1 MEITNPMEPTSKFV
15 TLNGLKLHYLEFG
28 EAANPAIVCIHGLTR
43 SAHDF
48 DALAPHLAAK
58 YRVLSLDVRGRGD
71 SDWGPPDRYNIATY
85 AADLA
90 ALLDHLELGRVSLIG
105 TSMGGRIS
113 ILFAGNHPE
122 RVEKLV
128 LNDIGPA
135 LNPEASARINQWVA
149 GAPLEFASLDDA
161 LEHYRAVQF
170 GPADADFAAMLKW
183 LVKPSAGGRL
193 TWKMDPAIRK
203 PPPGV
208 STVLPVGF
216 WAEYEKI
223 TAPILIVRGAISTVL
238 MPETV
243 QRMCQLSPKAKVVE
257 VPGVGHAPSLIEPE
271 ALHALRAF
279 FGC

>member
-1 MEITNPMEPTSKFV
+1 MESASRFITV
-15 TLNGLKLHYLEFG
+15 NGLKLHYLEFG
-28 EAANPAIVCIHGLTR
+28 DAANPAIVCIHGLTR

-48 DALAPHLAAK
+48 DALAPYLAGK

-71 SDWGPPDRYNIATY
+71 SAWGPADQYNIAVY

-90 ALLDHLELGRVSLIG
+90 ALLDQLKLARVSLIG

-113 ILFAGNHPE
+113 ILYAGTHPE

-149 GAPLEFASLDDA
+149 SAPLEFASLDDA
-161 LEHYRAVQF
+161 MEHYRAVQF
-170 GPADADFAAMLKW
+170 GPADEDLAAMLKW
-183 LVKPSAGGRL
+183 LVKPSAEGRL

-203 PPPGV
+203 PPPGT
-208 STVLPVGF
+208 SAVLPIGF
-216 WAEYEKI
+216 WAEFEKI
-223 TAPILIVRGAISTVL
+223 TAPILIVRGAVSTVL

-243 QRMCQLSPKAKVVE
+243 QRMCQVSSKVRAVE
-257 VPGVGHAPSLIEPE
+257 VLGVGHAPSLVEPE
-271 ALHALRAF
+271 ALNALRAF